1 MRIWVKQLTLSYNL
15 DMQYLASKI
24 RGTWLLDAK
33 STDTPLIG
41 VIEQLI
47 INPDNFEIEI
57 LGLSAGDK
65 RPVRHYIRTD
75 QVSCDTKSGVMH
87 SNFDAVGVRD
97 DFIRA
102 RDAINAHCELL
113 HFRVIDENGKRIGR
127 LEDYSFSI
135 PLFRVE
141 RIHVSAPVWRRFR
154 NTQLVI
160 GRSQIIDV
168 DSKKKLIKVKA
179 TRVSQR
185 TKATQAVPA

>member
-1 MRIWVKQLTLSYNL
+1 
-15 DMQYLASKI
+15 MQYLASKI

-47 INPDNFEIEI
+47 INPDNLQIEM

-65 RPVRHYIRTD
+65 RPIRHYIRTD
-75 QVSCDTKSGVMH
+75 QVSCDTKSGIMH
-87 SNFDAVGVRD
+87 ASFDAVGVRD

-102 RDAINAHCELL
+102 QSAIDSRCELL
-113 HFRVIDENGKRIGR
+113 QFRVIDENGKRIGR
-127 LEDYSFSI
+127 VQDYSFSV

-141 RIHVSAPVWRRFR
+141 HIHVSAPVWRRFNSTR
-154 NTQLVI
+154 LVI

-168 DSKKKLIKVKA
+168 DSKKKLIKIKA
-179 TRVSQR
+179 GRATQR
-185 TKATQAVPA
+185 TKATQAIPA